1 MLEEIKHYFYSQYN
15 GYMIRL
21 KDKDISTEFAFYNLK
36 NKYGENLE
44 LKLVL
49 EIPEL
54 RNWLKKNPKGEKS
67 FFHFGKDNSE
77 LSQINAALTQKYI

>member
-15 GYMIRL
+15 RYIIKIKN
-21 KDKDISTEFAFYNLK
+21 KDVAIEFAFYDLK

-44 LKLVL
+44 LKLIFL
-49 EIPEL
+49 IPEL

-77 LSQINAALTQKYI
+77 LSQLNAALTQKYI

>member
-1 MLEEIKHYFYSQYN
+1 MLEEIKYYFYSQYN
-15 GYMIRL
+15 KYIIKIKN
-21 KDKDISTEFAFYNLK
+21 KDEASEFAFYDLK

-44 LKLVL
+44 LKLIFL
-49 EIPEL
+49 IPEL